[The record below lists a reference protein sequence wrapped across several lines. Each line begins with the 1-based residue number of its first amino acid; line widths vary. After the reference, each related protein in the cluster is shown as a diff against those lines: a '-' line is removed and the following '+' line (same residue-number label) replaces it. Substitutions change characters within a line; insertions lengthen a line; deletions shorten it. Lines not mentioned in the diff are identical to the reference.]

1 MTSPILILSLGLL
14 HWSISPVWSQNM
26 PTDVM
31 DAVDQMQEIFENNM
45 QGPQSSEY
53 GDGTFNGTPFLPEQ
67 ASNIQNF
74 GG

>member
-1 MTSPILILSLGLL
+1 
-14 HWSISPVWSQNM
+14 M